1 MSNLDPSPVRLQ
13 FITVEEFAEMARV
26 SRRTIDRYR
35 HTRPDGFPHEYDI
48 GRGKI
53 ARPRFKLDEVQ
64 NWLNSRALW

>member
-1 MSNLDPSPVRLQ
+1 MSDGSSSRPRLQ
-13 FITVEEFAEMARV
+13 FITVEEFAEMAHV

-35 HTRPDGFPHEYDI
+35 QARPQGFPPEYDM

-53 ARPRFKLDEVQ
+53 PRPRFKLDDVQ